1 MNTLEIQI
9 DERPNAA
16 VAHLRGNASNTEAET
31 LRAALLEL
39 GGARYD
45 RVVIDLDAVQ
55 FIASMALAELI
66 EFHKVMHKA
75 GGRLRLC
82 GVHDSVAD
90 LFKKTRLIEV
100 FPLYDS
106 VDAALEENG

>member
-9 DERPNAA
+9 DQRPDAA
-16 VAHLRGNASNTEAET
+16 VAHLRGNASNTEAEH

-39 GGARYD
+39 GAASYD
-45 RVVIDLDAVQ
+45 HVVIDLDELE

-66 EFHKVMHKA
+66 EFHQNIHKS

-82 GVHDSVAD
+82 GAHDAIAD
-90 LFKKTRLIEV
+90 LFKKTRLVEV
-100 FPLYDS
+100 FPLFETIDEAIEAR
-106 VDAALEENG
+106 D